1 MFCPAC
7 GAETPSLFQPCPKCG
22 AGLAAHCSHCHA
34 ELPAAARF
42 CPACGKPVE
51 APGSAP
57 KSQKTPTPAHT
68 ERKQVTV
75 LFADF
80 SGFTSFAH
88 KRDVEDVRDFMSSVW
103 ARLDGIIAAHGGT
116 TEKHIGDA
124 IMAVFGGQQARA
136 EDPAQPVRAAL
147 ARPGRRKAFAV

>member
-1 MFCPAC
+1 MFCPVC
-7 GAETPSLFQPCPKCG
+7 GIEVTSLSQPCPKCG
-22 AGLAAHCSHCHA
+22 AGHARRCAHCQA

-51 APGSAP
+51 ASASGS
-57 KSQKTPTPAHT
+57 KITSPAHT

-80 SGFTSFAH
+80 SGFTTFAH
-88 KRDVEDVRDFMSSVW
+88 KCDVEDVRDFMSSVW
-103 ARLDGIIAAHGGT
+103 AKLDGIIAAHGGT

-124 IMAVFGGQQARA
+124 VMAVFGAMQARE
-136 EDPAQPVRAAL
+136 EDPVQAVRAAL
-147 ARPGRRKAFAV
+147 A

>member
-1 MFCPAC
+1 
-7 GAETPSLFQPCPKCG
+7 PKCG
-22 AGLAAHCSHCHA
+22 AESAARCTQCQA

-51 APGSAP
+51 ASSAS
-57 KSQKTPTPAHT
+57 KLASPAQT

-75 LFADF
+75 IFADD

-88 KRDVEDVRDFMSSVW
+88 KRDVEDVRDFISSGW
-103 ARLDGIIAAHGGT
+103 ANLDGIIASHGGT

-124 IMAVFGGQQARA
+124 VMAVFGAQQARE
-136 EDPAQPVRAAL
+136 EDP
-147 ARPGRRKAFAV
+147 

>member
-7 GAETPSLFQPCPKCG
+7 GTEVSSLLQPCPNCG
-22 AGLAAHCSHCHA
+22 RATAAHCSHCQA
-34 ELPAAARF
+34 ELPAGARF
-42 CPACGKPVE
+42 CPACGQSVETAAAPVHQNVT
-51 APGSAP
+51 
-57 KSQKTPTPAHT
+57 SQT

-80 SGFTSFAH
+80 SGFTAFAH

-103 ARLDGIIAAHGGT
+103 GKLDAIIAAHGGW

-124 IMAVFGGQQARA
+124 IMAVFGAKQA
-136 EDPAQPVRAAL
+136 
-147 ARPGRRKAFAV
+147 